1 MSWWSFRP
9 YVSVAQ
15 RQVKAKREV
24 EKLRKKG
31 RTITPVQIA
40 GMAANPDSF
49 SQGSAR
55 RCEKK
60 STVALEGAT
69 PTPLMVRGPFDT

>member
-24 EKLRKKG
+24 EKLRKKE

-40 GMAANPDSF
+40 GREIATTFWGSRTVRWSNPASDIGGFFETSAQRPTCAAH
-49 SQGSAR
+49 
-55 RCEKK
+55 E
-60 STVALEGAT
+60 
-69 PTPLMVRGPFDT
+69 